1 MSRII
6 FVPQYPVPNRYPE
19 WWMWKFPDEFRKAGF
34 KVKVVGQRYAE
45 NMEKVRGFEY
55 NFSPI
60 QKAIDLELQQINEF
74 KSYIFKEDD
83 ILFLSDISFPGIF
96 CNILYHNK
104 PKKMYAFCHATSLN
118 KLDYF
123 ESVRSSKF
131 PVETSHAA
139 LFDKIFVGS
148 EYHARKLD
156 WPNVVVTSLPDP
168 THIERFKCEPK
179 INQIISASRPGKQKV
194 DSELEA
200 KVADKFGPIIR
211 KQTNS
216 AEDYYKFLGESQ
228 VLLITSH
235 EDIFGYQIVDAI
247 NNGCIPIA
255 RNDLSYPELLAREY
269 LYDNEE
275 ELFGLLDRALWGL
288 LPLPRLKCKQ
298 QMDNFYK
305 KIIYEMTKKEE
316 YPF

>member
-1 MSRII
+1 
-6 FVPQYPVPNRYPE
+6 
-19 WWMWKFPDEFRKAGF
+19 
-34 KVKVVGQRYAE
+34 VKVLGEQYAKV
-45 NMEKVRGFEY
+45 MEIDRGLES

-60 QKAIDLELQQINEF
+60 RKAINFELEQIHEY
-74 KSYIFKEDD
+74 SAMELSEDD
-83 ILFLSDISFPGIF
+83 VLFLADLSFPGLF
-96 CNILYHNK
+96 CNALYHQH

-118 KLDYF
+118 KFDYF
-123 ESVRSSKF
+123 EGVRSSKF
-131 PVETSHAA
+131 PVETAHAS

-179 INQIISASRPGKQKV
+179 INQIVSASRPGKQT
-194 DSELEA
+194 E
-200 KVADKFGPIIR
+200 
-211 KQTNS
+211 S
-216 AEDYYKFLGESQ
+216 AEEYYQFLGESQ

-235 EDIFGYQIVDAI
+235 EDTFGYQIVDAI
-247 NNGCIPIA
+247 NNNCIPIA
-255 RNDLSYPELLAREY
+255 RNSLSYPELLSKEY

-288 LPLPRLKCKQ
+288 LPLPKLKCKQ
-298 QMDNFYK
+298 QMDNFYN
-305 KIIYEMTKKEE
+305 KIVKEMNKKEE